1 MAQPIQVRAVY
12 RAAKV
17 EGRTPPYDNLTLK
30 IHYPCSYGDS
40 FQERDTGFVPPDRD
54 QAPFPVVI
62 LMPGVNISLEA
73 YSWLARRLAKAGFAA
88 VTYQWVTVEIGER
101 ISISPGVQVD
111 RLTREAYGRA
121 PSCPALPALFSE
133 LEQAQHRG
141 LLAGNLDLDRILLGG
156 HSAGGSMALL
166 NANTAWHPQVCGAFS
181 YAAHTAGN
189 LQLGWP
195 EGSFM
200 PIADDLPL
208 LLMGGERDGVIAASS
223 HRYATE
229 EHTDAQ
235 GPVAATFRRAVCGQR
250 GDRYLFIVQGANH
263 FSFVWPQ
270 DKSTGRPYLD
280 RKAKG
285 SSKRTRNYLSD
296 AVVCFCRQAVMGE
309 AAGGIALRRLAK
321 HPLTALAER
330 K

>member
-1 MAQPIQVRAVY
+1 MRPIQVRAVY
-12 RAAKV
+12 RAATV
-17 EGRTPPYDNLTLK
+17 AGRAPPYDNLTLK

-40 FQERDTGFVPPDRD
+40 FQERDTGFVPPNPA

-73 YSWLARRLAKAGFAA
+73 YGWLARRLAKAGFAA
-88 VTYQWVTVEIGER
+88 VTYQWVTVEIADR
-101 ISISPGVQVD
+101 ISISPGVQID
-111 RLTREAYGRA
+111 RLTQDAYGRA
-121 PSCPALPALFSE
+121 PSCPALPALFAE
-133 LEQAQHRG
+133 LERAQQTG
-141 LLAGNLDLDRILLGG
+141 LLAGSLNLDRVLLGG
-156 HSAGGSMALL
+156 HSAGGSMALM
-166 NANTAWHPQVCGAFS
+166 NANRAWLPQVRGAFA

-200 PIADDLPL
+200 PIAQDLPL
-208 LLMGGERDGVIAASS
+208 LLLGGERDGVIAASS
-223 HRYATE
+223 HRYAQE
-229 EHTDAQ
+229 AQ
-235 GPVAATFRRAVCGQR
+235 DGAEGPIAGTFHEAVGGQR
-250 GDRYLFIVQGANH
+250 GDRYLFIVRGANH

-285 SSKRTRNYLSD
+285 SGKRVRNYLSD
-296 AVVCFCRQAVMGE
+296 AIACFCRLALKE
-309 AAGGIALRRLAK
+309 DPAAGAALQSLAQ
-321 HPLTALAER
+321 HPLTAFAER